1 MLADTLTRSLT
12 DVLER
17 PDLRVIADGL
27 VPILDVSLPLPF
39 RIEGELVP
47 GQAFCLSTATLKLG
61 GLCLEAPR
69 LAPTFL
75 RHAIELMRLLEPG
88 ANPFLASFA
97 AARVAALFHA
107 LDTGDVAP
115 LPFWLAVFAGGV
127 PDALALLRSW
137 ETLSAFLPD
146 LPVFTQPEAERLQ
159 GVLTRLWPVL
169 APAESL
175 MSGGGDSRL
184 AVDPHT
190 GLNRYSSSHRPRPW
204 AITFGSSTASSLSE
218 RGFGG
223 AESARRAMM
232 SALLAKQDPDL
243 VQEGVVRRARAA
255 IGAHYGLPEDAVL
268 LSASGTDCELAVLA
282 LVAAGTQRPVTSILL
297 APDETGS
304 GVPLAACG
312 RHFATDSA
320 CSTLVGKG
328 EVIEGFSP
336 DTRLIGVDI
345 RAADG
350 TARPVAEIN
359 AQCAALVRREA
370 AEGRHVLLHRLDQSK
385 TGLAAPDMDLVWEL
399 CTGLG
404 DQLSVVIDVCQARL
418 SPSRVA
424 DWVERG
430 IIVMITGSK
439 FFTGPPFCGAILL
452 PPQIRNRLPSLSL
465 PKGLR
470 AYGNR
475 DEWPE
480 GADASAL
487 NNGHNIGLALRWYA
501 ALAEMDAL
509 FALPDRVIRSRLT
522 RFMTEAVA
530 MVRARPVLTMLPM
543 GTPFDDGRWDA
554 VPTILSFLVEDPH
567 APGQPLAQEDAR
579 RLHRWLNADL
589 SPWVMEGEGSLLCVL
604 GQPVPVPHPMLDG
617 PAGALRL
624 CAGARLVSGE
634 PSHEGLDEER
644 RLQRECTDARR
655 VLGKLELILKHWDVL
670 LDANPVPRYAPLV

>member
-17 PDLRVIADGL
+17 PDLRVIADGV
-27 VPILDVSLPLPF
+27 VPVLDVSLSLPF
-39 RIEGELVP
+39 RITGSLKP
-47 GQAFCLSTATLKLG
+47 GLPFSMQTATLTLG
-61 GLCLEAPR
+61 GPCLEAPR

-88 ANPFLASFA
+88 ANPYLASFA

-107 LDTGDVAP
+107 LDTDEVVP
-115 LPFWLAVFAGGV
+115 LPAWLGLFSDEV
-127 PDALALLRSW
+127 PQASDLCACW
-137 ETLSAFLPD
+137 TVLSAFLPE
-146 LPVFTQPEAERLQ
+146 LPEFTSQEAERLQ
-159 GVLTRLWPVL
+159 GVLARLWPVL
-169 APAESL
+169 APAETL

-184 AVDPHT
+184 AVDPRT

-223 AESARRAMM
+223 AEAARRGMM
-232 SALLAKQDPDL
+232 NALLAKQDPDL

-282 LVAAGTQRPVTSILL
+282 LVAAGTDRPVTSILL

-320 CSTLVGKG
+320 CATLVGKG

-336 DTRLIGVDI
+336 ETRLIGVDI
-345 RAADG
+345 REPDG
-350 TARPVAEIN
+350 TARPVAAIN
-359 AQCAALVRREA
+359 AQCRDLAEREV

-385 TGLAAPDMDLVWEL
+385 TGLAAPDMDLVGEL
-399 CTGLG
+399 CSRLG
-404 DQLSVVIDVCQARL
+404 DQLSIVVDVCQARL

-424 DWVERG
+424 EWVGRG

-452 PPQIRNRLPSLSL
+452 PPEIRRRLPFLSL
-465 PKGLR
+465 PRGLR

-475 DEWPE
+475 DEWPD

-487 NNGHNIGLALRWYA
+487 NDGHNIGLALRWYA

-509 FALPDRVIRSRLT
+509 FALSDPVIRSRLT

-530 MVRARPVLTMLPM
+530 MVKARPALTMLPM

-554 VPTILSFLVEDPH
+554 VPTILSFLVDAPH
-567 APGQPLAQEDAR
+567 APGRPLALEDAR

-589 SPWVMEGEGSLLCVL
+589 SPWVAEGEGSLLCVL
-604 GQPVPVPHPMLDG
+604 GQPVPVPHPLLEG

-644 RLQRECTDARR
+644 RLQRECMDARR

-670 LDANPVPRYAPLV
+670 LDANPVPRYAPLS